1 MSRAFA
7 AHRRRVATAT
17 GLLLLLAQLLGA
29 AHAHP
34 SAATASAAAVAVP
47 VASEPGACPIC
58 VYALHAPLTVAS
70 PPWVAGAESA
80 VGATV
85 EPSTRSCALVAL
97 DAPHGR
103 APPANT

>member
-1 MSRAFA
+1 MSKAFA

-34 SAATASAAAVAVP
+34 SEATARAAGVAAP

-58 VYALHAPLTVAS
+58 VYALHAPLAVAS
-70 PPWVAGAESA
+70 APWVARAESA
-80 VGATV
+80 LVITV
-85 EPSTRSCALVAL
+85 EPSTRSCALPAL

-103 APPANT
+103 APPANA